1 MVEFNTA
8 AETKPRLTQFGIK
21 IQKPRYIIVQY
32 FFVYYIRKSV
42 AARKVCNFY
51 GNTGQK
57 LKELQIPQQE
67 LHQCSVKILSSKK
80 KQLTREET
88 DLSTTLKC

>member
-32 FFVYYIRKSV
+32 FFVYNIRKSV
-42 AARKVCNFY
+42 AARKVCNF
-51 GNTGQK
+51 
-57 LKELQIPQQE
+57 L
-67 LHQCSVKILSSKK
+67 
-80 KQLTREET
+80 
-88 DLSTTLKC
+88 

>member
-8 AETKPRLTQFGIK
+8 AETKPRLAQFGIK

-42 AARKVCNFY
+42 AARKVCNFLWEY
-51 GNTGQK
+51 RAKAQGTTNTSARTSPMLCK
-57 LKELQIPQQE
+57 N
-67 LHQCSVKILSSKK
+67 
-80 KQLTREET
+80 T
-88 DLSTTLKC
+88 